1 MRSLRLALAQTNST
15 VGDLHGN
22 YLKIVEY
29 IEKAIAQQADI
40 VAFPELA
47 ICGYPPEDLLLR
59 PEFIDD
65 NVRYLKKLLPLSE
78 KITIVV
84 GFVDRKD
91 DIYNAAALLHQG
103 AVEGVYHKHFLPN
116 YSVFDENRYFQEGKS
131 NPTFVFNDI
140 NIGINICEDIWYPG
154 GPMHYQALFGDAEV
168 IINLSASPYAMEKI
182 ADREE
187 MLAVRARDNDVILA
201 YCNLVG
207 GQDDLVFDGSSVIL
221 SENGAAISRA
231 PAFEEALLVADL
243 HPDQVF
249 SKRLHDP
256 RRRKEKHFDPPEDK
270 MVWKIALMPTEPKK
284 KQPLPEI
291 EPHLP
296 MEHYEEIYAAL
307 TTGLR
312 DYVHKNGFSKIALG
326 LSGGIDSALVAA
338 VAADALGPD
347 NVMAI
352 SMPSEF
358 TSDSSKTDAEK
369 LAENFGIHFK
379 EVAIGELYETYI
391 TALKPLFGDK
401 EADLTEEN
409 LQARI
414 RGTLLMGY
422 SNKFGAL
429 ILTTGNK
436 SEYST
441 GYCTLYGDM
450 VGAVAVIKDVPKL
463 LVYELCRH
471 RNNKAGFDIIPRNIL
486 TKAPTAELRH
496 DQKDTD
502 SLPPYEVLDPIIEAY
517 VEKDLGFDEIVDM
530 GFDRKTVQRVI
541 RLTDINEYK
550 RRQSA
555 PGIKITARAFGKD
568 RRFPITNRYKP
579 GQDIGE

>member
-15 VGDLHGN
+15 VGDLAGN
-22 YLKIVEY
+22 YKKIVDY
-29 IEKAIAQQADI
+29 INRAIEMEADI

-65 NVRYLKKLLPLSE
+65 NLQYLNKLLPLSE
-78 KITIVV
+78 KISIVV

-91 DIYNAAALLHQG
+91 DIFNAAAILHQG
-103 AVEGVYHKHFLPN
+103 SLEGVYHKQFLPN

-131 NPTFVFNDI
+131 NPVFLYNGI
-140 NIGINICEDIWYPG
+140 NIGVNICEDIWYPG
-154 GPMHYQALFGDAEV
+154 GPLHYQALYGDAEV

-187 MLAVRARDNDVILA
+187 MLSVRARDNDVILA

-221 SENGAAISRA
+221 SENGEPISRA
-231 PAFEEALLVADL
+231 PAFEEALICADL

-256 RRRKEKHFDPPEDK
+256 RRRKEKRFDPPEDK
-270 MVWKIALMPTEPKK
+270 LVWKVALMPVEEKQKK
-284 KQPLPEI
+284 PLPDT

-296 MEHYEEIYAAL
+296 MVRHNEIYAAL

-338 VAADALGPD
+338 VAADALGPE

-352 SMPSEF
+352 SMPSKF
-358 TSDSSKTDAEK
+358 TSDDSKTDAEQ
-369 LAENFGIHFK
+369 LAENFGINFS
-379 EVAIGELYETYI
+379 EIAIGDLYNTYI
-391 TALKPLFGDK
+391 DALKPLFGDR

-471 RNNKAGFDIIPRNIL
+471 RNNVAGFDIIPRNIL
-486 TKAPTAELRH
+486 TKEPSAELRP

-517 VEKDLGFDEIVDM
+517 VERDLGFDEIVSM
-530 GFDRKTVQRVI
+530 GYDRDTVQRVI

-579 GQDIGE
+579 GTEID